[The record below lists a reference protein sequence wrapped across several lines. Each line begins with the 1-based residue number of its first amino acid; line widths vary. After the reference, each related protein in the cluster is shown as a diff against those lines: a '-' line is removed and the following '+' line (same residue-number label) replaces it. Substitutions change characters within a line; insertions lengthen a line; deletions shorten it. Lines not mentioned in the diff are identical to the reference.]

1 MSKTKSLLRATKLLG
16 AFPESDLDLL
26 ADMATRRTYSAG
38 EILFVELS
46 EGDEFFLIEKGEAQV
61 DLVLSRD
68 GDPIVMHAGE
78 IIGEVSFVGE
88 GQRSATVT
96 AKTDLDVLVWDNAT
110 LRKTCED
117 EPGLGY
123 RLTRAIAQVL
133 AQRLR
138 RWNERLL
145 DQVQWGF

>member
-1 MSKTKSLLRATKLLG
+1 MSKTKSLLRATQLLG
-16 AFPESDLDLL
+16 AFPETDLDIL
-26 ADMATRRTYSAG
+26 AGLAKRRSYTAG

-61 DLVLSRD
+61 DLILSRD
-68 GDPIVMHAGE
+68 GDPIVMHPGE
-78 IIGEVSFVGE
+78 IIGEVSFVGD

-96 AKTDLDVLVWDNAT
+96 AKTDLKVLVWDNAI

-123 RLTRAIAQVL
+123 RLTKAIAQVL